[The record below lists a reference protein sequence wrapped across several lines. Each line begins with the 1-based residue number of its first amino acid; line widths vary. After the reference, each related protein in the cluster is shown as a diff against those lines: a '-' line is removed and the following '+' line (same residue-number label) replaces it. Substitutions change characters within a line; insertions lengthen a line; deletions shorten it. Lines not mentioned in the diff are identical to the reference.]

1 MAAKKKSRYYP
12 VQSRIDL
19 SGATGGGIVIAPNV
33 LSMINRRHYPA
44 TGVYECN
51 IILNPVVAEGQHNVY
66 VLKDNWDVIGAIR
79 QAFQAY
85 QVATASERSMLSK
98 DQIARWEDFRI
109 AHGTGLTEMNPLVYN
124 QGIGSTSL
132 TLGEF
137 ELSTVVDAAGNE
149 KAFVIQG
156 PSNSGQY
163 NIMTQWSAAGNVQ
176 TDPVNLTA
184 GAPYGELEESH
195 DATQSDNLQ
204 RDGNNPPY
212 DAFGDDGIGSPW
224 TKVAT
229 LTNAIT
235 GADGRISTGFFRAP
249 LGMIIVTGTLPTSW
263 GLLQVREGSTKGIK
277 VHNILG

>member
-1 MAAKKKSRYYP
+1 MASKKKSRYYP

-19 SGATGGGIVIAPNV
+19 SSGGIVIAPNV

-51 IILNPVVAEGQHNVY
+51 VMLNPTVTAGQLNVY
-66 VLKDNWDVIGAIR
+66 VLKDNWDTIGAIR
-79 QAFQAY
+79 QAYKAY
-85 QVATASERSMLSK
+85 LTATESERAMLSK
-98 DQIARWEDFRI
+98 DQVARWEDFRI
-109 AHGTGLTEMNPLVYN
+109 AHGTGLTEMAPMVYN
-124 QGIGSTSL
+124 QGIGLSSL

-149 KAFVIQG
+149 KAFTLQG
-156 PSNSGQY
+156 ASNSAQY
-163 NIMTQWSAAGNVQ
+163 NILSQWSASGNVQ
-176 TDPVNLTA
+176 TDPVNLTS

-195 DATQSDNLQ
+195 DSTQSDNLQ
-204 RDGNNPPY
+204 RDGNTPPY
-212 DAFGDDGIGSPW
+212 DAFGNDGITSPW

-229 LTNAIT
+229 LTNANV

-249 LGMIIVTGTLPTSW
+249 LGMVIVTGADANSW